1 MFGYFYHEI
10 IKKTII
16 SFGNIFNQ
24 IEIHHKNESDKT
36 VSVLKVPLAYGPIQK
51 FLARIEQDPTAL
63 KPIKM
68 TLPRMSFEMIGLTY
82 DSSRKSTT
90 IQTFISNANKRVY
103 MPTPYN
109 IQFELNIL
117 AKLNEDALQ
126 IVEQILPYFQPNYN
140 LTLDLSDLI
149 DDKKDIPITLES
161 VTFTDEYEGDFTKR
175 RAIIYTLRF
184 TAKIYLYGPVAEPNN
199 IIKKATLDYMS
210 GVNSKKRELRYSVTP
225 RATKDYDNDATTT
238 LSIDIDDLTKYISV
252 GDATSISK
260 GNRIYVNTEQM
271 YVESVNANNLVVIRG
286 YENSIS
292 TAHVAG
298 TSINLITA
306 NDDVLIDPEDN
317 FGFNETTTFFQ
328 DFKEYSASQNEDMWL
343 WKRNTKN

>member
-24 IEIHHKNESDKT
+24 IEIHHTNNDDQT
-36 VSVLKVPLAYGPIQK
+36 VSILKVPLAYGPIQK

-68 TLPRMSFEMIGLTY
+68 TLTRMSFEMIGLTY

-90 IQTFISNANKRVY
+90 IQTFISNGTKKVY
-103 MPTPYN
+103 LPVPYT

-117 AKLNEDALQ
+117 TKLNDDALQ

-140 LTLDLSDLI
+140 LTLDLSDI
-149 DDKKDIPITLES
+149 INDKKDVPITLES
-161 VTFTDEYEGDFTKR
+161 VTFNDEYEGDFTKR
-175 RAIIYTLRF
+175 RALIYTLRF
-184 TAKIYLYGPVAEPNN
+184 SAKIYLYGPSSDSNN
-199 IIKKATLDYMS
+199 VIKKATLDYMS
-210 GVNSKKRELRYSVTP
+210 GTNSKRRELRYSVTP
-225 RATKDYDNDATTT
+225 RATKDYNNDSTTT
-238 LSIDIDDLTKYISV
+238 LSIDIDNITKYVSVVDAAPISR
-252 GDATSISK
+252 GD
-260 GNRIYVNTEQM
+260 RIYINSEQM
-271 YVESVNANNLVVIRG
+271 YVESVDGNNLVVIRG

-292 TAHVAG
+292 IAHVSG
-298 TSINLITA
+298 SSVNLITSA
-306 NDDVLIDPEDN
+306 DDAFIEPDDD

-328 DFKEYSASQNEDMWL
+328 DFKEYSVSQNEDV
-343 WKRNTKN
+343 